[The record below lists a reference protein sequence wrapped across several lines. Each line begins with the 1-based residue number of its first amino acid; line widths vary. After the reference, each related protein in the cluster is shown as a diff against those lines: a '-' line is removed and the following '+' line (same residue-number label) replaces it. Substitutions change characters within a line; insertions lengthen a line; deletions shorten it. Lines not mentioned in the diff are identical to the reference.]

1 MVAVLPEHRQGGPV
15 ERASRMVGDGTV
27 AVAYRVPMP
36 IRKTPTRLS
45 DGRELIYFDDTEPF
59 AGGAATR
66 ELHDGRGL
74 APVAAASTMRYDVLT
89 GEWVTLAAHRMNRT
103 FLPADDE
110 CPLCP
115 SRPGRPATEIPA
127 DDYDVAVFENRFP
140 SLGSVALDVPEL
152 VDGEDLWP
160 QRAADGRCEV
170 VCFTSDHDR
179 GFAQLTPVRVRT
191 VLEALR
197 DRTGELSALPPV
209 AQVFCFENRGEEIG
223 VTLSHPHGQI
233 YAYPTLPPRTAAL
246 LRQAERHRART
257 GRSLLRDVLDA
268 ERRAGT
274 RVVVA
279 GEHWTAY
286 VPAAARWPVEL
297 HVAPHRDVADLTELD
312 DAELDELSH
321 LYLDVLGRLD
331 RFFDGVE
338 KLPYIAG
345 WHQAPVGAGRD
356 LGRLHLQVFSLMRSP
371 HRMKFL
377 AGSESGMGAW
387 ISDTTP
393 ERIAARFREVA
404 P

>member
-1 MVAVLPEHRQGGPV
+1 MTRGALGQ
-15 ERASRMVGDGTV
+15 MTV
-27 AVAYRVPMP
+27 RRTATTLA
-36 IRKTPTRLS
+36 
-45 DGRELIYFDDTEPF
+45 DGRELLYFDDTEPY
-59 AGGAATR
+59 ASGAATR
-66 ELHDGRGL
+66 QLGDTRELPATTVD
-74 APVAAASTMRYDVLT
+74 STMRYDVLT
-89 GEWVTLAAHRMNRT
+89 GEWVTLASHRMDRT
-103 FLPADDE
+103 FLPAADA

-115 SRPGRPATEIPA
+115 TQPGRAATEIPA
-127 DDYDVAVFENRFP
+127 DGYDVAVFENRFP
-140 SLGSVALDVPEL
+140 SLATSAADPATEC
-152 VDGEDLWP
+152 VDGEPLWP
-160 QRAADGRCEV
+160 HRAAAGRCEV

-179 GFAQLTPVRVRT
+179 SFAQLPTSRVRT
-191 VLEALR
+191 VLTALA
-197 DRTGELSALPPV
+197 DRTRELSALPGI
-209 AQVFCFENRGEEIG
+209 AQVYCFENRGAEIG
-223 VTLSHPHGQI
+223 VTLEHPHGQV
-233 YAYPTLPPRTAAL
+233 YAYPALPPRAEAQ
-246 LRQAERHRART
+246 LRQADRHFRQT

-274 RVVVA
+274 RVVA
-279 GEHWTAY
+279 ETAHWTAY

-297 HVAPHRDVADLTELD
+297 HVAPHRDVADLTELTGP
-312 DAELDELSH
+312 ELDDLAP

-345 WHQAPVGAGRD
+345 WHQAPTGEGRE
-356 LGRLHLQVFSLMRSP
+356 LGRLYLQVFSLMRSP

>member
-1 MVAVLPEHRQGGPV
+1 
-15 ERASRMVGDGTV
+15 MVGDGTV

-36 IRKTPTRLS
+36 IRKTRTRLS
-45 DGRELIYFDDTEPF
+45 DGRELIYFDDTEPY
-59 AGGAATR
+59 ASGVVTR
-66 ELHDGRGL
+66 ELHDGRDL
-74 APVAAASTMRYDVLT
+74 VPVEVASTMRFDVLT

-103 FLPADDE
+103 FLPATDE

-115 SRPGRPATEIPA
+115 TRPGRPATEIPA
-127 DDYDVAVFENRFP
+127 GDYDVAVFENRFP
-140 SLGSVALDVPEL
+140 SLGSAAEEVPGL
-152 VDGEDLWP
+152 VDGERLWP
-160 QRAADGRCEV
+160 QHTADGRCEV
-170 VCFTSDHDR
+170 VCFTGDHDR
-179 GFAQLTPVRVRT
+179 GFAQLPVSRVRT

-197 DRTGELSALPPV
+197 DRTRELSTLPSV
-209 AQVFCFENRGEEIG
+209 AQVYCFENRGEEIG

-233 YAYPTLPPRTAAL
+233 YAYPTLPPRTTAL
-246 LRQAERHRART
+246 LRQAEEHRKRT

-274 RVVVA
+274 RVVVE

-331 RFFDGVE
+331 RFFDGVDR
-338 KLPYIAG
+338 LPYIAG
-345 WHQAPVGAGRD
+345 WHQAPIGAGRD
-356 LGRLHLQVFSLMRSP
+356 LGRLYLQVFSLMRSP

>member
-1 MVAVLPEHRQGGPV
+1 
-15 ERASRMVGDGTV
+15 
-27 AVAYRVPMP
+27 MP
-36 IRKTPTRLS
+36 IRKTRTRLS
-45 DGRELIYFDDTEPF
+45 DGRELIYFDDTEPY
-59 AGGAATR
+59 ASGVVTR
-66 ELHDGRGL
+66 ELHDGRDL
-74 APVAAASTMRYDVLT
+74 VPVEAASTMRFDVLT

-103 FLPADDE
+103 FLPATDE

-115 SRPGRPATEIPA
+115 TRPGRPATEIPA
-127 DDYDVAVFENRFP
+127 GDYDVAVFENRFP
-140 SLGSVALDVPEL
+140 SLGSAAEEVPGL
-152 VDGEDLWP
+152 VDGERLWP

-170 VCFTSDHDR
+170 VCFTGDHDR
-179 GFAQLTPVRVRT
+179 GFAQLPVSRVRT

-197 DRTGELSALPPV
+197 DRTRELSALPSV
-209 AQVFCFENRGEEIG
+209 AQVYCFENRGEEIG

-233 YAYPTLPPRTAAL
+233 YAYPTLPPRTTAL
-246 LRQAERHRART
+246 LRRAEEHRKRT

-274 RVVVA
+274 RVVVE

-331 RFFDGVE
+331 RFFDGVDR
-338 KLPYIAG
+338 LPYIAG
-345 WHQAPVGAGRD
+345 WHQAPIGAGRD

>member
-1 MVAVLPEHRQGGPV
+1 
-15 ERASRMVGDGTV
+15 
-27 AVAYRVPMP
+27 MP
-36 IRKTPTRLS
+36 IRKTRTTLS
-45 DGRELIYFDDTEPF
+45 DGRELIYFDDTEPYV
-59 AGGAATR
+59 GGDATR

-74 APVAAASTMRYDVLT
+74 TPVTALSTMRYDVLS
-89 GEWVTLAAHRMNRT
+89 GEWVTLAAHRMDRT
-103 FLPADDE
+103 FLPAADE

-115 SRPGRPATEIPA
+115 TRPGHPATEIPA

-140 SLGSVALDVPEL
+140 SLAPGAVLDSDH
-152 VDGEDLWP
+152 VDGESLWP
-160 QRAADGRCEV
+160 QRPADGRCEV

-179 GFAQLTPVRVRT
+179 AFAQLPLSRVRT
-191 VLEALR
+191 VLDALR
-197 DRTGELSALPPV
+197 DRTRELSALPGI
-209 AQVFCFENRGEEIG
+209 AQVYCFENRGEEIG
-223 VTLSHPHGQI
+223 VTLAHPHGQI
-233 YAYPTLPPRTAAL
+233 YAYPTLPPRTAVL
-246 LRQAERHRART
+246 LRQAEQHRTRT

-274 RVVVA
+274 RVVVE
-279 GEHWTAY
+279 GERWTAY

-321 LYLDVLGRLD
+321 LYLDLLGRLD
-331 RFFDGVE
+331 RFFDGVDR
-338 KLPYIAG
+338 LPYIAG
-345 WHQAPVGAGRD
+345 WHQAPVGGGRE
-356 LGRLHLQVFSLMRSP
+356 LGRLYLQVFSLMRSP

>member
-1 MVAVLPEHRQGGPV
+1 
-15 ERASRMVGDGTV
+15 
-27 AVAYRVPMP
+27 MP
-36 IRKTPTRLS
+36 IRKTRTRLS
-45 DGRELIYFDDTEPF
+45 DGRELIYFDDTEPY
-59 AGGAATR
+59 ASGVVTR
-66 ELHDGRGL
+66 ELHDGRDL
-74 APVAAASTMRYDVLT
+74 APVEAASTMRFDVLT

-103 FLPADDE
+103 FLPATDE

-115 SRPGRPATEIPA
+115 TRPGRPATEIPA
-127 DDYDVAVFENRFP
+127 GDYDVAVFENRFP
-140 SLGSVALDVPEL
+140 SLGSAAAEEVPGL
-152 VDGEDLWP
+152 VDGERLWP

-170 VCFTSDHDR
+170 VCFTGDHDR
-179 GFAQLTPVRVRT
+179 GFAQLPVSRVRT

-197 DRTGELSALPPV
+197 DRTRELSALPSV
-209 AQVFCFENRGEEIG
+209 AQVYCFENRGEEIG

-233 YAYPTLPPRTAAL
+233 YAYPTLPPRTTAL
-246 LRQAERHRART
+246 LRQAEEHRKRT
-257 GRSLLRDVLDA
+257 GRLLLRDVLDA

-274 RVVVA
+274 RVVVE

-297 HVAPHRDVADLTELD
+297 HVAPHRDVADLIELD

-331 RFFDGVE
+331 RFFDGVDR
-338 KLPYIAG
+338 LPYIAG
-345 WHQAPVGAGRD
+345 WHQAPIGAGRD
-356 LGRLHLQVFSLMRSP
+356 LGRLYLQVFSLMRSP

>member
-1 MVAVLPEHRQGGPV
+1 
-15 ERASRMVGDGTV
+15 MVGDGTV

-36 IRKTPTRLS
+36 IRKTRTRLS
-45 DGRELIYFDDTEPF
+45 DGRELIYFDDTEPY
-59 AGGAATR
+59 ASGVVTR
-66 ELHDGRGL
+66 ELHDGRDL
-74 APVAAASTMRYDVLT
+74 VPAEAASTMRFDVLT

-103 FLPADDE
+103 FLPATDE
-110 CPLCP
+110 CPLCAT
-115 SRPGRPATEIPA
+115 RPGRPATEIPA

-140 SLGSVALDVPEL
+140 SLGSASEEVPGL
-152 VDGEDLWP
+152 VDGERLWS

-170 VCFTSDHDR
+170 VCFTGDHDR
-179 GFAQLTPVRVRT
+179 GFAQLPVSRVRT

-197 DRTGELSALPPV
+197 DRTRELSALPSV
-209 AQVFCFENRGEEIG
+209 AQVYCFENRGEEIG

-233 YAYPTLPPRTAAL
+233 YAYPTLPPRTTAL
-246 LRQAERHRART
+246 LRQAEEHRKRT

-274 RVVVA
+274 RVVVE

-331 RFFDGVE
+331 RFFDGVDR
-338 KLPYIAG
+338 LPYIAG
-345 WHQAPVGAGRD
+345 WHQAPIGAGRD

-393 ERIAARFREVA
+393 ERIAARFREVV

>member
-1 MVAVLPEHRQGGPV
+1 
-15 ERASRMVGDGTV
+15 MVGDGTV

-36 IRKTPTRLS
+36 IRKTRTRLS
-45 DGRELIYFDDTEPF
+45 DGRELIYFDDTEPY
-59 AGGAATR
+59 ASGVVTR
-66 ELHDGRGL
+66 ELHDDRDL
-74 APVAAASTMRYDVLT
+74 VPAEAASTMRFDVLT

-103 FLPADDE
+103 FLPATDE

-115 SRPGRPATEIPA
+115 TRPGRPATEIPA
-127 DDYDVAVFENRFP
+127 GDYDVAVFENRFP
-140 SLGSVALDVPEL
+140 SLGSAAEEVPGL
-152 VDGEDLWP
+152 VDGERLWP

-170 VCFTSDHDR
+170 VCFTGDHDR
-179 GFAQLTPVRVRT
+179 GFAQLPVSRVRT

-197 DRTGELSALPPV
+197 DRTRELSALPSV
-209 AQVFCFENRGEEIG
+209 AQVYCFENRGEEIG

-233 YAYPTLPPRTAAL
+233 YAYPTLPPRTTAL
-246 LRQAERHRART
+246 LRQAEEHRKRT

-274 RVVVA
+274 RVVVE

-331 RFFDGVE
+331 RFFDGVDR
-338 KLPYIAG
+338 LPYIAG
-345 WHQAPVGAGRD
+345 WHQAPIGAGRD

>member
-1 MVAVLPEHRQGGPV
+1 
-15 ERASRMVGDGTV
+15 MVGDGTV

-36 IRKTPTRLS
+36 IRKTRTRLS
-45 DGRELIYFDDTEPF
+45 DGRELIYFDDTEPY
-59 AGGAATR
+59 ASGVVTR
-66 ELHDGRGL
+66 ELHDGRDL
-74 APVAAASTMRYDVLT
+74 VPVEAASTMRFDVLT

-103 FLPADDE
+103 FLPATDE

-115 SRPGRPATEIPA
+115 TRPGRPATEIPA
-127 DDYDVAVFENRFP
+127 GDYDVAVFENRFP
-140 SLGSVALDVPEL
+140 SLGSAAEEVPGL
-152 VDGEDLWP
+152 VDGERLWP

-170 VCFTSDHDR
+170 VCFTGDHDR
-179 GFAQLTPVRVRT
+179 GFAQLPVSRVRT

-197 DRTGELSALPPV
+197 DRTRELSALPSV
-209 AQVFCFENRGEEIG
+209 AQVYCFENRGEEIG
-223 VTLSHPHGQI
+223 GTLSHPHGQI
-233 YAYPTLPPRTAAL
+233 YAYPTLPPRTTAL
-246 LRQAERHRART
+246 LRQAEEHRKRT

-274 RVVVA
+274 RVVVE

-331 RFFDGVE
+331 RFFDGVDR
-338 KLPYIAG
+338 LPYIAG
-345 WHQAPVGAGRD
+345 WHQAPIGAGRD

>member
-1 MVAVLPEHRQGGPV
+1 
-15 ERASRMVGDGTV
+15 MVGDETV

-36 IRKTPTRLS
+36 IRKTRTRLS
-45 DGRELIYFDDTEPF
+45 DGRELIYFDDTEPY
-59 AGGAATR
+59 ASGVVTR
-66 ELHDGRGL
+66 ELHDGRDL
-74 APVAAASTMRYDVLT
+74 VPVEAASTMRFDVLT

-103 FLPADDE
+103 FLPATDE

-115 SRPGRPATEIPA
+115 TRPGRPATEIPA
-127 DDYDVAVFENRFP
+127 GDYDVAVFENRFS
-140 SLGSVALDVPEL
+140 SLGSAAEEVPGL
-152 VDGEDLWP
+152 VDGERLWP

-170 VCFTSDHDR
+170 VCFTGDHDR
-179 GFAQLTPVRVRT
+179 GFAQLPVSRVRT

-197 DRTGELSALPPV
+197 DRTRELSALPSV
-209 AQVFCFENRGEEIG
+209 AQVYCFENRGEEIG

-233 YAYPTLPPRTAAL
+233 YAYPTLPPRTTAL
-246 LRQAERHRART
+246 LRQAEEHRKRT

-274 RVVVA
+274 RVVVE

-297 HVAPHRDVADLTELD
+297 HVAPHRDVADLIELD

-331 RFFDGVE
+331 RFFDGVDR
-338 KLPYIAG
+338 LPYIAG
-345 WHQAPVGAGRD
+345 WHQAPIGAGRD

>member
-1 MVAVLPEHRQGGPV
+1 
-15 ERASRMVGDGTV
+15 MVGDETV

-36 IRKTPTRLS
+36 IRKTRTRLS
-45 DGRELIYFDDTEPF
+45 DGRELIYFDDTEPY
-59 AGGAATR
+59 ASGVVTR
-66 ELHDGRGL
+66 ELHDGRDL
-74 APVAAASTMRYDVLT
+74 VPAEAASTMRFDVLT

-103 FLPADDE
+103 FLPATDE

-115 SRPGRPATEIPA
+115 TRPGRPATEIPA
-127 DDYDVAVFENRFP
+127 GDYDVAVFENRFP
-140 SLGSVALDVPEL
+140 SLGSAAEEVPGL
-152 VDGEDLWP
+152 VDGERLWP
-160 QRAADGRCEV
+160 QHTADGRCEV
-170 VCFTSDHDR
+170 VCFTGDHDR
-179 GFAQLTPVRVRT
+179 GFAQLPVSRVRT

-197 DRTGELSALPPV
+197 DRTRELSTLPSV
-209 AQVFCFENRGEEIG
+209 AQVYCFENRGEEIG

-233 YAYPTLPPRTAAL
+233 YAYPTLPPRTTAL
-246 LRQAERHRART
+246 LRQAEEHRKRT

-274 RVVVA
+274 RVVVE

-331 RFFDGVE
+331 RFFDGVDR
-338 KLPYIAG
+338 LPYIAG
-345 WHQAPVGAGRD
+345 WHQAPIGAGRD